1 MSYTTQ
7 LAIEVVSVG
16 ALTYGAFIVV
26 SKLMPRSSL
35 PTQLFITG
43 AGLHLSLELMGVNK
57 WYLMHGAASYPSR

>member
-16 ALTYGAFIVV
+16 AMTYGAFFIV

-35 PTQLFITG
+35 PTQLFVAG
-43 AGLHLSLELMGVNK
+43 ASLHLSLELMGVNK
-57 WYLMHGAASYPSR
+57 YYLMHGAASYS

>member
-16 ALTYGAFIVV
+16 AMTYGAFFIV

-43 AGLHLSLELMGVNK
+43 AGLHLSLELMGVNR
-57 WYLMHGAASYPSR
+57 WYLLNSAASYPSR

>member
-16 ALTYGAFIVV
+16 AMTYGAFFIV

-43 AGLHLSLELMGVNK
+43 AGLHLTLEVMGVNK
-57 WYLMHGAASYPSR
+57 WYLLNSAASYPSR

>member
-1 MSYTTQ
+1 MSYSTQ

-16 ALTYGAFIVV
+16 AMTYGAFFIV

-43 AGLHLSLELMGVNK
+43 AGLHLTLEVMGVNK
-57 WYLMHGAASYPSR
+57 YYLMHGAASYS

>member
-1 MSYTTQ
+1 MSYSTQ

-16 ALTYGAFIVV
+16 AMTYGAFMVV

-43 AGLHLSLELMGVNK
+43 AGLHLTLEVMGVNK
-57 WYLMHGAASYPSR
+57 YYLMHGAASYS

>member
-16 ALTYGAFIVV
+16 AMTYGAFFIV

-43 AGLHLSLELMGVNK
+43 AGLHLTLEVMGVNK
-57 WYLMHGAASYPSR
+57 YYLMHGAASYS